1 VTDGDTSLPSFVV
14 DSGYGFH
21 VAYLLREPE
30 TDKTLWRRVQRG
42 LVHRFSELG
51 ADPKVA
57 PDESRVLRLV
67 PFANRKRWPDGV
79 PTKMLYESEA
89 RYTLAEL
96 SDAAAPVGGTAFS
109 RNEMIAAIPERFTED
124 TGSPDTTIWPDGE
137 EMQTIVERAEGHR
150 YVFESWIK
158 RNMRPGIHFGIIP
171 VDGQEPGKPTLL
183 KPGAELVALLYGWR
197 FHFTAD
203 LDSLSMYGPGI
214 GGVFAYVCHV
224 IDRES
229 RTVGQGRGVAELR
242 ETGMSNA
249 NKTVKMAEKR
259 AMVDAVLRCAGL
271 SQWFTQDLEEAQFI
285 GPQAANDTPDACA
298 YPTQVATIR
307 VWLRRAK
314 KSEAEILEFY
324 KVARLEDLQV
334 DVADRLLARLTELAR
349 ASRTG

>member
-1 VTDGDTSLPSFVV
+1 VRREVPSDGDTPLPSFVV

-21 VAYLLREPE
+21 LAYLLRAPE

-67 PFANRKRWPDGV
+67 PYANRKRWPDGV

-89 RYTLAEL
+89 RYTLEEIA
-96 SDAAAPVGGTAFS
+96 DAVAPVGGTAFS
-109 RNEMIAAIPERFTED
+109 RNEMISAIPERFTED
-124 TGSPDTTIWPDGE
+124 GGGSTTTIWPDGE
-137 EMQTIVERAEGHR
+137 EMQSIVERAEGHR

-171 VDGQEPGKPTLL
+171 MDGQEPAKPTLL

-203 LDSLSMYGPGI
+203 LDSLSMYGPGS

-229 RTVGQGRGVAELR
+229 RTVGQGRESPVPQPGRFLPPRSLVCFPSLVPSLGLLPGHAARSHSGCARQGQSSTVLSSCRTCVEGFRAAER
-242 ETGMSNA
+242 YFAAKSQYAPVN
-249 NKTVKMAEKR
+249 
-259 AMVDAVLRCAGL
+259 DA
-271 SQWFTQDLEEAQFI
+271 STI
-285 GPQAANDTPDACA
+285 GRGPD
-298 YPTQVATIR
+298 IS
-307 VWLRRAK
+307 L
-314 KSEAEILEFY
+314 
-324 KVARLEDLQV
+324 
-334 DVADRLLARLTELAR
+334 RLTRAQLA
-349 ASRTG
+349 SGWI